1 MGVNTPSPKKKIT
14 SNKICMEVDNFGWR
28 IITSPFFPLWMSLG
42 EGVVLNPQAFEH
54 DNFTILQQ
62 KTFKLYFILC
72 ALN

>member
-1 MGVNTPSPKKKIT
+1 
-14 SNKICMEVDNFGWR
+14 MEVDNFGWR
-28 IITSPFFPLWMSLG
+28 IMTPPSFTLLMSLG

-62 KTFKLYFILC
+62 KTFKFYFILC